1 MKIAKY
7 LILPLFVLLISC
19 GGTKTSSQGLNNESF
34 LEIIGTPSM
43 YSNDVD
49 VVVDDN
55 KSFKAKVY
63 KDKVGRMRGEVY
75 AITIGKHLI
84 KIYSEN
90 KIIYNQQIFVSSQ
103 QTKKIIIP

>member
-1 MKIAKY
+1 MKRAKY
-7 LILPLFVLLISC
+7 IILPLFIILISC

-34 LEIIGTPSM
+34 LEIIGTPSL
-43 YSNDVD
+43 YSDDVD

-63 KDKVGRMRGEVY
+63 KERAGRMRGEVY
-75 AITIGKHLI
+75 AITTGKHSI
-84 KIYSEN
+84 KIYSKN
-90 KIIYNQQIFVSSQ
+90 KVIYNQQIFVSTQ

>member
-7 LILPLFVLLISC
+7 LLLPLITILIGC
-19 GGTKTSSQGLNNESF
+19 GGTKSSSQGLDNESF

-43 YSNDVD
+43 YSNGVD
-49 VVVDDN
+49 VVVDEN
-55 KSFKAKVY
+55 KSFNAKVY

-75 AITIGKHLI
+75 AIKTGKHSV

-103 QTKKIIIP
+103 QTKKIMLP